1 MTGSPNNLDT
11 IHYDEFFNRKI
22 DKIIKFYDFLCW

>member
-11 IHYDEFFNRKI
+11 IHYDEFFRKI